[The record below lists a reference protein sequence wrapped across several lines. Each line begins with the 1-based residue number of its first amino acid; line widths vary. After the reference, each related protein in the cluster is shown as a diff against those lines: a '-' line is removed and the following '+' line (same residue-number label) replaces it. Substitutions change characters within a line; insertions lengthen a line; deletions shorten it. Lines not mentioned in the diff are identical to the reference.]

1 MYQKKAAFAVQR
13 LSQSG
18 SRNPGER
25 EMVLRARQIP
35 GRFSLFTSP
44 SSCASTESE
53 SDSAPGRLGLTFHAC
68 ACALLLSTLPSPSY
82 STVLL
87 VPAAAVPSTRRASA
101 YQSLPPCGVTR
112 PCESENSINFATAVE
127 PVDSARFLFACRSR
141 IVTIRR
147 VKMKTGRAF
156 HFISW

>member
-1 MYQKKAAFAVQR
+1 MYQKKAAFAVGPKRKQESWR
-13 LSQSG
+13 KRDGVASAAN
-18 SRNPGER
+18 SRP
-25 EMVLRARQIP
+25 
-35 GRFSLFTSP
+35 LFTFYFPFLLRLDRIGIRFCARPPWPDLSRLRPPPQYSP
-44 SSCASTESE
+44 
-53 SDSAPGRLGLTFHAC
+53 F
-68 ACALLLSTLPSPSY
+68 Y

-147 VKMKTGRAF
+147 AKMKTGRAF